1 MLFLKKE
8 DISKEALLEMK
19 KTPPIGA
26 YGPKCLELI
35 DSLLCREDDF
45 KVFTDEGH
53 EKLVNKVLN
62 QQFCL
67 PSALHQRLQ
76 SGVEDLTVDTNFRNA
91 TVALFKKVMPN
102 CP

>member
-45 KVFTDEGH
+45 
-53 EKLVNKVLN
+53 
-62 QQFCL
+62 
-67 PSALHQRLQ
+67 
-76 SGVEDLTVDTNFRNA
+76 
-91 TVALFKKVMPN
+91 
-102 CP
+102 